1 MDPNQTP
8 ADPRQ
13 FPSCDTIVVLAPATR
28 AGATMLAKNSDR
40 SPLECQP
47 LFQAGAARHAE
58 GATVHCQYLEIP
70 QTPQTAA
77 VIGSR
82 PFWLFG
88 FEHGIN
94 EHGVAIGNEAVLTRE
109 EIPPAGLLGMDLV
122 RLGLERGRSAREA
135 TEVIG
140 ALIERWGQ
148 GGSGAYD
155 FDFRYSGSFMVADH
169 AEAWV
174 IESSGRQW
182 ASRRV
187 TDRACISNCLTT
199 SGYDLGS
206 ADVRDYARERGWWRG
221 EEPFDFAA
229 AYAGEDNPDP
239 LFARIRLERSHKLA
253 ARGGKRTMR
262 EMFAI
267 LRDHYEHGE
276 TPIIDAPAGAE
287 RSFSLCMHSVT
298 ATTASMVAQL
308 PPPGADAIP
317 VMWAALG
324 APCTSIFMPLYVDGA
339 IPPALAAGAAGAS
352 NDSPWWKM
360 KRIQETVARDPAP
373 LSALVREHLR
383 PLENA
388 MLERAAE
395 VGHKAARMTRAERAP
410 MLTRFMMQNLVRVW
424 RQLDALEAALARV
437 TR

>member
-1 MDPNQTP
+1 MRPSKKP
-8 ADPRQ
+8 ADRRQ
-13 FPSCDTIVVLAPATR
+13 IPSCDTIVVLGPATR

-40 SPLECQP
+40 TPLECQP
-47 LFQAGAARHAE
+47 LLQAGAARHAE

-70 QTPQTAA
+70 QAPETAA

-94 EHGVAIGNEAVLTRE
+94 EHGVAIGNEAVMTRE
-109 EIPPAGLLGMDLV
+109 ELPPAGLLGMDLV

-135 TEVIG
+135 TDVIG

-155 FDFRYSGSFMVADH
+155 FDFRYSGAFIVADH

-182 ASRRV
+182 TARRV
-187 TDRACISNCLTT
+187 TDRACISNRLT
-199 SGYDLGS
+199 SAGFDLSS
-206 ADVRDYARERGWWRG
+206 ADVREYAHERGWWRG
-221 EEPFDFAA
+221 EEPLDFAA
-229 AYAGEDNPDP
+229 AYAGGDDFDP
-239 LFARIRLERSHKLA
+239 LFARTRLERSRELT

-262 EMFAI
+262 EMFAM

-276 TPIIDAPAGAE
+276 TPIIEAPPGSE
-287 RSFSLCMHSVT
+287 RSFSLCMHSAS

-317 VMWAALG
+317 VMWAALA

-339 IPPALAAGAAGAS
+339 IPPALAAGTAGSS
-352 NDSPWWKM
+352 NDSPWWRM
-360 KRIQETVARDPAP
+360 QRIQAIVARDPEP

-395 VGHKAARMTRAERAP
+395 VGHKAAGMTRAERAP
-410 MLTRFMMQNLVRVW
+410 MLTRFMTQNLVRVW
-424 RQLDALEAALARV
+424 RQLDQLQAALERTAR
-437 TR
+437 